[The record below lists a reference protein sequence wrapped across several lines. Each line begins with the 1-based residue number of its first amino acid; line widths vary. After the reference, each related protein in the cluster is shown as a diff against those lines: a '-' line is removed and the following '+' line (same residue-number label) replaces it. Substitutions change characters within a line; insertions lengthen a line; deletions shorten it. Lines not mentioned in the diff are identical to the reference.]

1 MFVVGGSVSQLFSKE
16 LARLLDCKLAKTE
29 IRRFPDTECYV
40 RIEDNLKDQ
49 DVVIVQTTF
58 PDSNIIELFL
68 LQDAVAEFKP
78 ASIATVV
85 PYFGYGR
92 QDKKFKDG
100 EAVSARAM
108 ANHIGQMTDSVFTID
123 IHNTAMLSE
132 FVVPVLN
139 LSAMEAIGK
148 FLKENSV
155 DVIVS
160 PDKGS
165 KDRASMA
172 AKAASCAYDYLEKTR
187 LDGQTVEM
195 KPKSMDVGGKVVAI
209 VDDIIATGGTIIKAS
224 EQLKA
229 QGAKRVIAA
238 CTHGL
243 FTGDATAK
251 LQAAC
256 DLVVSTDTLERPT
269 SKISA
274 ASAVADA
281 LKAA

>member
-1 MFVVGGSVSQLFSKE
+1 VLGCALV
-16 LARLLDCKLAKTE
+16 KTE
-29 IRRFPDTECYV
+29 IKRWPDTECYV
-40 RIEDNLKDQ
+40 RLEDNLKDQ
-49 DVVIVQTTF
+49 DAVIVQTTF
-58 PDSNIIELFL
+58 PDANIIELFL

-92 QDKKFKDG
+92 QDKKFKEG

-123 IHNTAMLSE
+123 IHNTAMLSD
-132 FVVPVLN
+132 FAVPVQN

-148 FLKENSV
+148 FLKGNSV
-155 DVIVS
+155 DLVVS

-165 KDRASMA
+165 KDRASVA
-172 AKAASCAYDYLEKTR
+172 AKSAGCAWDYLEKTR

-229 QGAKRVIAA
+229 QGAK
-238 CTHGL
+238 T
-243 FTGDATAK
+243 
-251 LQAAC
+251 AC

-274 ASAVADA
+274 ASAVAEA
-281 LKAA
+281 LKSR